1 MKVQEHHTLDE
12 LKRLAVEH
20 RGTILATR
28 LQAVIL
34 ARQNSIGAEIARAL
48 GFSRKAVAM
57 WVSQYNYR
65 GLEGLVDRP
74 RRGRPCELKP
84 QQLAELKARLDQGST
99 PEDGVSSLRGRDV
112 QRIVEEQF
120 GVLYCL
126 NNIYDLLH
134 RLGYSYLKPRPRHE
148 KADPEVQEA
157 FKKRSCP
164 KSSGRF
170 KPPIPKSL

>member
-12 LKRLAVEH
+12 LKRLALEH
-20 RGTILATR
+20 RGTTLGIR

-34 ARQNSIGAEIARAL
+34 ARQNKIGAEVAQAL
-48 GFSRKAVAM
+48 GFSRKVVAM
-57 WVSQYNYR
+57 WISQYNYH
-65 GLEGLVDRP
+65 GLQGIMDSP
-74 RRGRPCELKP
+74 RRGRRCELDP
-84 QQLAELKARLDQGST
+84 QQLAELKARLDAGAR
-99 PEDGVSSLRGRDV
+99 PEDGVSSLRGRDI
-112 QRIVEEQF
+112 QRIVEEKF
-120 GVLYCL
+120 GILYCL

-134 RLGYSYLKPRPRHE
+134 RLGYSYLKPRPHHE
-148 KADPEVQEA
+148 KADPEAQEA